1 MMKKNNTVEA
11 TIIWHTRI
19 GSKIFF
25 SNSFFTLNP
34 INFMKMKLYLAVLLN
49 VMMFSCSQEQVGPQA
64 PYSHLTSK
72 NAKEIGSGAGGGTTA
87 CLPVTSFTVKGDYRA
102 GETGLSSIDAAY
114 AVKPCTNG
122 QSVRVLVELI
132 KFDTK
137 AVLDAVDNMPLN
149 GKYHYQ
155 STGMYGVYTVKMTV
169 FEAITGATLQTTSFS
184 VSLVPKKV

>member
-1 MMKKNNTVEA
+1 
-11 TIIWHTRI
+11 
-19 GSKIFF
+19 
-25 SNSFFTLNP
+25 
-34 INFMKMKLYLAVLLN
+34 MKMKLYLAVLLN
-49 VMMFSCSQEQVGPQA
+49 VMMFSCNQEQVSPQA

-72 NAKEIGSGAGGGTTA
+72 NAKEIGSGAGGGGTTA

-122 QSVRVLVELI
+122 QSVRVLAELI

-169 FEAITGATLQTTSFS
+169 FEAVTGATLQTTSFS